1 MPRYFVWLVCGLLVL
16 AACDNKTTD
25 EQNLPPHNEKMQTSS
40 LKQQIKHNIANNM
53 LQEISVNQD
62 NFLKEF
68 QKLDAAQQY
77 YFCAAFTMGAMSV
90 SKPITASAMVNYFIG
105 LGVVQHNRGIDE
117 DTYMAF
123 DFGKNVFHFDKIVNT
138 ILQKKI
144 CENIIG
150 EASQTAKVKKMKTK
164 EINAIGRK
172 EVKKI
177 VERIEK

>member
-1 MPRYFVWLVCGLLVL
+1 
-16 AACDNKTTD
+16 
-25 EQNLPPHNEKMQTSS
+25 
-40 LKQQIKHNIANNM
+40 
-53 LQEISVNQD
+53 
-62 NFLKEF
+62 
-68 QKLDAAQQY
+68 
-77 YFCAAFTMGAMSV
+77 
-90 SKPITASAMVNYFIG
+90 
-105 LGVVQHNRGIDE
+105 
-117 DTYMAF
+117 
-123 DFGKNVFHFDKIVNT
+123 VFHFDKIVNT